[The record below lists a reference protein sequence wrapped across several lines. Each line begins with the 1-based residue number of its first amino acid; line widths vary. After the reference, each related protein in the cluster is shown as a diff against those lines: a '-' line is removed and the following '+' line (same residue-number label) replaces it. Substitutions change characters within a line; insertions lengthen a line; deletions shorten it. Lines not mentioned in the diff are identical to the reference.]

1 MLYRVIIFVLVIFL
15 LPSNYI
21 FSNNHVLKKNVPFYL
36 SNEFNYNDP
45 AIRNRPIFGRVKHT
59 YVPPEI
65 LKHKPEQTRILNESG
80 FELINISPGN
90 NAQSETWIAINPR
103 NPENII
109 ATSNDNMYMTGDYR
123 MSSWASTDG
132 GKTWKHSTTPPNK
145 GLLIN
150 QLQGGSMTI
159 FDPGI
164 AFDSEGNA
172 YYSYGFCQINNNNAK
187 PDDNGVF
194 LAKSTDGGLSWKGTF
209 NGDPISVV
217 AAEIGNVPNQPF
229 HDRFSIA
236 IDNNPKSPFKDYI
249 YVSWMKFH
257 GQNSQIVCAVS
268 TDKGLSWSLPI
279 NLYPSSNVQSPV
291 PAVGPDGEVY
301 VIWQERNRE
310 NHTTKGLLK
319 RSDNGGKTWTNVIN
333 AIEVATIGEIDPDVN
348 ISRYILK
355 NKQNIRVSSYPA
367 IAVDCTPPGSPTR
380 GRVYVVMAGREA
392 PGGEY
397 GIYLTYSTN
406 KGQTWAPKKRIDDA
420 KLRNDMFFPAI
431 AIDNTNGM
439 IAILYYSSQNDPNN
453 VGVDAY
459 LAVSRDNGETFKN
472 IRLTPQSIYLNS
484 PSTVSQ
490 QDVMGSNIYWGDY
503 TSIAANNGKIYP
515 LWWWPTSPSYHYG
528 SLDLFT
534 ALVSTNPKPPIDFK
548 VVSKIENNNVKVKLS
563 WINPTEDLLG
573 GILENYKTEIYRNE
587 VLLTKLEKG
596 INEYYDTDVIDGTPY
611 TYKIRTVLENG
622 QASIYQE
629 RSIFAGGAA
638 KANPPTDVL
647 AKPHPN
653 GILVEW
659 TNPTTSIDSSDVRD
673 LTKVKIYLNNE
684 LKAIVDNSII
694 SAGQRSSYI
703 INHPLKTFAKVKLV
717 AVTNRNNVEVE
728 SDPSEEVFSY
738 SGALIDNYS
747 DNFDNETLRIPHFR
761 IFGDWG
767 ATSQT
772 AASKP
777 YSLNQTPNKNYAPN
791 ANYRL
796 LFAPF
801 VVTENRKSLN
811 FNYICKIHTTDFGHI
826 FISRDFCKSFIEI
839 MRFNENSHPDQHKKS
854 TLEECSFVNVSY
866 DLSPYIG
873 DTLYLAIGLTTS
885 PFREDLGLF
894 IDDLIIDD
902 RVSVTDR
909 EHPIYKSL
917 ECIIS
922 PNPVSLSAK
931 LKIIIPISG
940 NFNASVYDQIGR
952 KITTIDNRYI
962 NAGVYDYH
970 IDLSNYLSG
979 MYYININLNNY
990 SKTIPIIKN

>member
-1 MLYRVIIFVLVIFL
+1 
-15 LPSNYI
+15 
-21 FSNNHVLKKNVPFYL
+21 
-36 SNEFNYNDP
+36 
-45 AIRNRPIFGRVKHT
+45 
-59 YVPPEI
+59 
-65 LKHKPEQTRILNESG
+65 
-80 FELINISPGN
+80 
-90 NAQSETWIAINPR
+90 
-103 NPENII
+103 
-109 ATSNDNMYMTGDYR
+109 
-123 MSSWASTDG
+123 
-132 GKTWKHSTTPPNK
+132 
-145 GLLIN
+145 
-150 QLQGGSMTI
+150 
-159 FDPGI
+159 
-164 AFDSEGNA
+164 
-172 YYSYGFCQINNNNAK
+172 
-187 PDDNGVF
+187 
-194 LAKSTDGGLSWKGTF
+194 
-209 NGDPISVV
+209 
-217 AAEIGNVPNQPF
+217 
-229 HDRFSIA
+229 
-236 IDNNPKSPFKDYI
+236 
-249 YVSWMKFH
+249 
-257 GQNSQIVCAVS
+257 
-268 TDKGLSWSLPI
+268 
-279 NLYPSSNVQSPV
+279 
-291 PAVGPDGEVY
+291 
-301 VIWQERNRE
+301 
-310 NHTTKGLLK
+310 
-319 RSDNGGKTWTNVIN
+319 
-333 AIEVATIGEIDPDVN
+333 
-348 ISRYILK
+348 
-355 NKQNIRVSSYPA
+355 
-367 IAVDCTPPGSPTR
+367 
-380 GRVYVVMAGREA
+380 
-392 PGGEY
+392 
-397 GIYLTYSTN
+397 
-406 KGQTWAPKKRIDDA
+406 
-420 KLRNDMFFPAI
+420 
-431 AIDNTNGM
+431 
-439 IAILYYSSQNDPNN
+439 
-453 VGVDAY
+453 
-459 LAVSRDNGETFKN
+459 
-472 IRLTPQSIYLNS
+472 
-484 PSTVSQ
+484 
-490 QDVMGSNIYWGDY
+490 MGSNIYWGDY